1 MKKPCGKTCFH
12 LLKCD
17 DVPYSIRTVEGWGS
31 VDKIFVE
38 LQEQKCNYILIN
50 CGATRSLSR
59 LQLPPDSIVYVLDS
73 HRPFHI
79 ENVYANEQVHLLIN
93 NSEMAELQLPD
104 VDSVIREDSDDEDE
118 NDDEDAPYEQQVE
131 NVRRRAIRREEMQ
144 VWERQR
150 NRILWKYYEST
161 WFSSPSCV
169 TLLELAA
176 EMNKVSAELMWY
188 TSVGLNSA
196 FIDKLISIERY
207 TQICVDR
214 MRPFVNRFM
223 PRNIINQGRVD
234 DLLHIT
240 FGRELP
246 LAIYSHWDLYN
257 SMTVNEYFSIKT
269 KNWTQ
274 RGDAN
279 IRQLLTQLGITLHET
294 KQKFES
300 LPTEQRKLVVD
311 VLEKEMDSSFATFF
325 ATLGYCGK
333 LSACD
338 VARAV
343 TLKLEMPRHDSM
355 LDRFQAG
362 KMILQSS
369 ITGERQERLH
379 LSHTLT
385 STCQRALQVSWK
397 SVSAA
402 INQSEIISNGPYYL
416 FTCARAIDEDMLD
429 SRHFLYNTTS
439 FMLSAFASMRKGRTA
454 KPLIAMFPLNGESA
468 GWLVVTG
475 VMPIATIYED
485 NLIKTCIGRAFERVK
500 KMNPKIRI
508 VDDSFNSD
516 IIRLKSED
524 RTRFIDLLVHA
535 FEGD

>member
-240 FGRELP
+240 FGREL
-246 LAIYSHWDLYN
+246 
-257 SMTVNEYFSIKT
+257 
-269 KNWTQ
+269 
-274 RGDAN
+274 
-279 IRQLLTQLGITLHET
+279 LLPYIHIGTCTTL
-294 KQKFES
+294 
-300 LPTEQRKLVVD
+300 
-311 VLEKEMDSSFATFF
+311 
-325 ATLGYCGK
+325 
-333 LSACD
+333 
-338 VARAV
+338 
-343 TLKLEMPRHDSM
+343 
-355 LDRFQAG
+355 
-362 KMILQSS
+362 
-369 ITGERQERLH
+369 
-379 LSHTLT
+379 
-385 STCQRALQVSWK
+385 
-397 SVSAA
+397 
-402 INQSEIISNGPYYL
+402 
-416 FTCARAIDEDMLD
+416 
-429 SRHFLYNTTS
+429 
-439 FMLSAFASMRKGRTA
+439 
-454 KPLIAMFPLNGESA
+454 
-468 GWLVVTG
+468 
-475 VMPIATIYED
+475 
-485 NLIKTCIGRAFERVK
+485 
-500 KMNPKIRI
+500 
-508 VDDSFNSD
+508 
-516 IIRLKSED
+516 
-524 RTRFIDLLVHA
+524 
-535 FEGD
+535 